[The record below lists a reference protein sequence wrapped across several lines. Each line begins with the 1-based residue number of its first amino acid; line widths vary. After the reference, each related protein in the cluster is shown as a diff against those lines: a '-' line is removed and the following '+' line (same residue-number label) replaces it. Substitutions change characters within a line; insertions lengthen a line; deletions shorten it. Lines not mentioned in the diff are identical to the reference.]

1 MLRNLYKLTAI
12 CVFCAVLSSPALM
25 KAYADTGY
33 EISLGIKAETDSS
46 VPVMPRSDV
55 EYRLYVDNLKGPSWI
70 RIYTDVSSSGIND
83 RFNTDCLRLSD
94 GWVRKGNYCYL
105 TSKASPASSILAVD
119 GFRIPDIDHSENASV
134 TIAVRAEAI
143 DIRSVTP
150 DFALDDPWKGC
161 TPDTVT
167 EYRDTKGGSSGG
179 GGSSHNASRSLYS
192 GLRRYDAPAASAD
205 SSSGSW
211 YCIDKD
217 KNLWKY
223 GSDKTGFA
231 KNGWYY
237 IYNSYAGTGG
247 KTQWFYFDSSEY
259 MQTGWAYPNGQSW
272 YHLHELSDG
281 SLGALSTGW
290 YTDTQDNRRYY
301 LDPVTGSM
309 RTGWQLIDGNSYY
322 FASIKDIPGPTWI
335 YKLLQGTGFGK
346 WVYNSVSRR
355 SLGSMYRSEKTPD
368 GSEVD
373 INGVK
378 INY

>member
-1 MLRNLYKLTAI
+1 M
-12 CVFCAVLSSPALM
+12 FCAVLSSHALM
-25 KAYADTGY
+25 QIYADTGY
-33 EISLGIKAETDSS
+33 EISLGIRAETDST

-55 EYRLYVDNLKGPSWI
+55 HYRLYVDNLKGPSWI
-70 RIYTDVSSSGIND
+70 RIYTDVSSVGID
-83 RFNTDCLRLSD
+83 DSFKTDSLRLPD

-105 TSKASPASSILAVD
+105 TSKAAPASSVLAVD
-119 GFRIPDIDHSENASV
+119 GFRVPDIDHAENASLTV
-134 TIAVRAEAI
+134 SVRAEAI

-150 DFALDDPWKGC
+150 DFDLDDPWKGC

-167 EYRDTKGGSSGG
+167 EFRDTQSHGSSGG
-179 GGSSHNASRSLYS
+179 GGSSRNSSRSLYS

-217 KNLWKY
+217 KKLWKF

-259 MQTGWAYPNGQSW
+259 MQTGWTYPASQNNW

-290 YTDTQDNRRYY
+290 YTDAQDKRRYY
-301 LDPVTGSM
+301 LDPVTGVM
-309 RTGWQLIDGNSYY
+309 HTGWQLIDGRSYY
-322 FASIKDIPGPTWI
+322 FASVKDIPGPTWI

-346 WVYNSVSRR
+346 WVYNTVSQR
-355 SLGSMYRSEKTPD
+355 SLGSMYSDETTPD
-368 GSEVD
+368 GGRVD
-373 INGVK
+373 ANGVK
-378 INY
+378 ISK